1 MDIEDL
7 LKEVEEEDVG
17 PGGAVRDAAISMLAE
32 EVGSRGA
39 AELVADIGA
48 LDVVEIFSPKRV
60 TLELQRF
67 GLRDGVAVDLDEMKP
82 CGTAR
87 WDMDQEAD
95 FAKVRNMI
103 NEEKPLLLTSSP
115 PCTTFSPLRRI
126 TNPKRDAPKKRGSG
140 ERGCRKL

>member
-1 MDIEDL
+1 M
-7 LKEVEEEDVG
+7 
-17 PGGAVRDAAISMLAE
+17 
-32 EVGSRGA
+32 
-39 AELVADIGA
+39 
-48 LDVVEIFSPKRV
+48 
-60 TLELQRF
+60 
-67 GLRDGVAVDLDEMKP
+67 DGVAVDLDEMKP

-87 WDMDQEAD
+87 WGMDQEAD

-126 TNPKRDAPKKRGSG
+126 TNPKRDADVVAEEERLGR